1 VIPSVATIRS
11 KFQAR
16 RKESGRAEQVV
27 RRLLG
32 IDAKLRQYR
41 DGERFVRGAVDK
53 AGMHGFNQVWERP
66 EHLPTKAE
74 IADPAAWVDRV
85 VTPRELRA

>member
-1 VIPSVATIRS
+1 VATIRS
-11 KFQAR
+11 RFQAR
-16 RKESGRAEQVV
+16 RRESGRVEQVV

-41 DGERFVRGAVDK
+41 DGERFVRGAVDR
-53 AGMHGFNQVWERP
+53 AGMHGFNQVWAAP
-66 EHLPTKAE
+66 GNLPTKAE
-74 IADPAAWVDRV
+74 IADPAAWVERV